1 MKFVNP
7 LLQGAAQAVIG
18 TASLNWKPHS
28 RLIFYGEDSGWS
40 LDWDIWELSR
50 IARRLGVRI
59 AKPVWKHAAAPQ
71 SIFFASQFFLV
82 DGTYERFSRHRLGF
96 SYFHG
101 LPGAGEPDFDA
112 VYRALCR
119 LHEKIARVQVSHT
132 QMRDAV
138 LQTGIDPSKVFL
150 IPIGIN
156 LDFFPPPTPEMKH
169 QARMELG
176 IPESAFVV
184 GSFQKDGVG
193 WGDGMEPKLIKGPD
207 VFLSVLR
214 MVKEDTPEL
223 FVLLTGPSRGFIMRG
238 LEEMKIPY
246 RHTFLH
252 SYPDVAKMYRALDLY
267 LVASRQEGG
276 PKAVLESMANLVPL
290 VTTRVGQA
298 MDLVKHG
305 ENGWMV
311 EVEDAEGL
319 AEGVRR
325 MYSMGQEERRTLL
338 AKGRA
343 TAEANRYKNQDPMWA
358 TFMKGFVEI
367 P

>member
-18 TASLNWKPHS
+18 AASLNWKPHS

-101 LPGAGEPDFDA
+101 LPGGGEPEFA
-112 VYRALCR
+112 SVYKALCK
-119 LHEKIARVQVSHT
+119 LHENVTRVQVSHT

-156 LDFFPPPTPEMKH
+156 LDFFPLPTVEMRRD
-169 QARMELG
+169 ARRELG

-207 VFLSVLR
+207 IFLAVLKE
-214 MVKEDTPEL
+214 VKREIPEL
-223 FVLLTGPSRGFIMRG
+223 FVLLTGPSRGYVKRG
-238 LEEMKIPY
+238 LDEMGIPY
-246 RHTFLH
+246 KHAFFK
-252 SYPDVAKMYRALDLY
+252 SYPDVAKMYRASDLY

-276 PKAVLESMANLVPL
+276 PKAVLECMANLVPL

-305 ENGWMV
+305 ENAWMA
-311 EVEDAEGL
+311 EPEDVEGL
-319 AEGVRR
+319 AEGIRR
-325 MYSMGQEERRTLL
+325 VYDMAQADMQVIL
-338 AKGRA
+338 ANGRA
-343 TAEANRYKNQDPMWA
+343 TAEANRYESQDALWA
-358 TFMKGFVEI
+358 EFMKGFVETR
-367 P
+367 